1 MKVALFGQ
9 TGQVGEALLEGCP
22 KVQWIYVDRNRAGG
36 DLCEPEEVYQWLLDT
51 RPDAIVNAA
60 AFTAVDRV
68 PENYDEAMTVNV
80 RAPAAM
86 ARAAKALGA
95 YFIHLS
101 TDYVFDGS
109 GVKPWEPGDKV
120 CPINAYGQTKA
131 EAEKRIAGETDLF
144 TILRLSWLHA
154 PGHVNFVTSFC
165 KRLQTQSE
173 VSVVDDQW
181 GSNGCCKISKI
192 NARYLA
198 LRILPIQAFVHAM
211 TAPAKSSGSFK
222 SQGRIGLKVKVFFGQ
237 RQRTFHQWS
246 HAQETADSVPSNFAK
261 NLTSPLALGK
271 RRWLRHC
278 LSIVKK
284 KSTAVF
290 LESPRVTAHVV
301 KPVLS
306 FPS

>member
-22 KVQWIYVDRNRAGG
+22 KVQWICADRNRAGG
-36 DLCEPEEVYQWLLDT
+36 DLREPEKVYQWLLDT

-68 PENYDEAMTVNV
+68 PENYDEAMTVNA

-109 GVKPWEPGDKV
+109 GVKPWEPDDKV
-120 CPINAYGQTKA
+120 CPINAYGKTKA
-131 EAEKRIAGETDLF
+131 EAEKRIAEETDFF

-181 GSNGCCKISKI
+181 GSPTAAEDVAPVIERLLQNFQNQCPVIGIVHFANVGFCS
-192 NARYLA
+192 RYECACEIVDQLQK
-198 LRILPIQAFVHAM
+198 LGV
-211 TAPAKSSGSFK
+211 SW
-222 SQGRIGLKVKVFFGQ
+222 SQGKRVL
-237 RQRTFHQWS
+237 R
-246 HAQETADSVPSNFAK
+246 AK
-261 NLTSPLALGK
+261 TPLALGK
-271 RRWLRHC
+271 RRYERH
-278 LSIVKK
+278 
-284 KSTAVF
+284 
-290 LESPRVTAHVV
+290 
-301 KPVLS
+301 
-306 FPS
+306 

>member
-9 TGQVGEALLEGCP
+9 TGQVGEALLSRCP
-22 KVQWIYVDRNRAGG
+22 KVQWLRADRQREGG
-36 DLCEPEEVYQWLLDT
+36 DLREPEKVYQWLLDT

-68 PENYDEAMTVNV
+68 PENYDEAMTVNT
-80 RAPAAM
+80 RAPVAM

-120 CPINAYGQTKA
+120 CPINAYGKTKA
-131 EAEKRIAGETDLF
+131 EAEKRIAEETDFF

-181 GSNGCCKISKI
+181 GSPTAAEDVASVIERLLQNFQNQCPVFGITHFA
-192 NARYLA
+192 NAGFCSRYECACEIVRQLQKSGVSWA
-198 LRILPIQAFVHAM
+198 RDKRVLR
-211 TAPAKSSGSFK
+211 AKTTDFSSMEP
-222 SQGRIGLKVKVFFGQ
+222 R
-237 RQRTFHQWS
+237 
-246 HAQETADSVPSNFAK
+246 PSNCRLDTAELCK
-261 NLTSPLALGK
+261 KLNLAPRTWQEALVKTLSPY
-271 RRWLRHC
+271 C
-278 LSIVKK
+278 
-284 KSTAVF
+284 
-290 LESPRVTAHVV
+290 
-301 KPVLS
+301 
-306 FPS
+306 

>member
-22 KVQWIYVDRNRAGG
+22 KVQWICADRNRAGG
-36 DLCEPEEVYQWLLDT
+36 DLREPEKVYQWLLDT

-68 PENYDEAMTVNV
+68 PENYDEAMTVNA

-120 CPINAYGQTKA
+120 CPINAYGKTKA
-131 EAEKRIAGETDLF
+131 EAEKRIAEETDFF

-181 GSNGCCKISKI
+181 GSPTAAEDVASVIERLLQNFQNQCPVIGIVHFANVEFCSRYECACEIVRQLQKSGVSWARDKRVLRAKTTDFSSMEPRPSNCRLDTAELCKKL
-192 NARYLA
+192 NLAPRTWPEA
-198 LRILPIQAFVHAM
+198 LR
-211 TAPAKSSGSFK
+211 
-222 SQGRIGLKVKVFFGQ
+222 
-237 RQRTFHQWS
+237 
-246 HAQETADSVPSNFAK
+246 ET
-261 NLTSPLALGK
+261 LTQYD
-271 RRWLRHC
+271 
-278 LSIVKK
+278 
-284 KSTAVF
+284 
-290 LESPRVTAHVV
+290 
-301 KPVLS
+301 
-306 FPS
+306 

>member
-9 TGQVGEALLEGCP
+9 TGQVGEALLSRCP
-22 KVQWIYVDRNRAGG
+22 KVQWLRADRQREGG
-36 DLCEPEEVYQWLLDT
+36 DLREPEKVYQWLLDT

-68 PENYDEAMTVNV
+68 PENYDEAMTVNA

-109 GVKPWEPGDKV
+109 GVKPWEPDDKV
-120 CPINAYGQTKA
+120 CPINAYGKTKA
-131 EAEKRIAGETDLF
+131 EAEKRIAEETDFF

-181 GSNGCCKISKI
+181 GSPTAAEDVAPVIERLLQNFQNQCPVFGIVHFA
-192 NARYLA
+192 NAGFCSRYECACEIVDQLQK
-198 LRILPIQAFVHAM
+198 LGV
-211 TAPAKSSGSFK
+211 SW
-222 SQGRIGLKVKVFFGQ
+222 SQGKRVLRAKTTDFSSMEP
-237 RQRTFHQWS
+237 R
-246 HAQETADSVPSNFAK
+246 PSNCRLDTAELCK
-261 NLTSPLALGK
+261 KLNLTPRTWQEALVKTMSPY
-271 RRWLRHC
+271 C
-278 LSIVKK
+278 
-284 KSTAVF
+284 
-290 LESPRVTAHVV
+290 
-301 KPVLS
+301 
-306 FPS
+306 

>member
-22 KVQWIYVDRNRAGG
+22 KVQWICADRNRAGG
-36 DLCEPEEVYQWLLDT
+36 DLREPEKVYQWLLDT

-68 PENYDEAMTVNV
+68 PENYDEAMTVNA

-120 CPINAYGQTKA
+120 CPINAYGKTKA
-131 EAEKRIAGETDLF
+131 EAEKRIAEETDFF

-181 GSNGCCKISKI
+181 GSPTSAEDVASVIERLLQNFQNRCPVFGITHFANAGFCSRYECACEIVRQLQKSAVSWARDKRVLRAKTTDFSSMEPRPSNCRLDTAELCKKL
-192 NARYLA
+192 NLAPRTWPEA
-198 LRILPIQAFVHAM
+198 LR
-211 TAPAKSSGSFK
+211 
-222 SQGRIGLKVKVFFGQ
+222 
-237 RQRTFHQWS
+237 
-246 HAQETADSVPSNFAK
+246 ET
-261 NLTSPLALGK
+261 LTQYD
-271 RRWLRHC
+271 
-278 LSIVKK
+278 
-284 KSTAVF
+284 
-290 LESPRVTAHVV
+290 
-301 KPVLS
+301 
-306 FPS
+306 

>member
-181 GSNGCCKISKI
+181 GCPTAAEDVASVIERLLQNFQNQCPVFGIAHFANAGFCSRYECACEIVDQLQKLGVSWSQGKSVLRAKTTDFPSMEPRPRNCRLSTEQLCKKLNLAPRSWQE
-192 NARYLA
+192 A
-198 LRILPIQAFVHAM
+198 LR
-211 TAPAKSSGSFK
+211 
-222 SQGRIGLKVKVFFGQ
+222 
-237 RQRTFHQWS
+237 
-246 HAQETADSVPSNFAK
+246 ET
-261 NLTSPLALGK
+261 LTQYD
-271 RRWLRHC
+271 
-278 LSIVKK
+278 
-284 KSTAVF
+284 
-290 LESPRVTAHVV
+290 
-301 KPVLS
+301 
-306 FPS
+306 